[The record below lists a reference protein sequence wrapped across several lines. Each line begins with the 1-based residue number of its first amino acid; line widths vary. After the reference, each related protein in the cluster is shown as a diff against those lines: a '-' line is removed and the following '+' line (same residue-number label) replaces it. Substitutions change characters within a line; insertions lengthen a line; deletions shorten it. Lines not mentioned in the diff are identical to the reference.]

1 MGCVKYQFATFE
13 LERAPRELG
22 PCLRCWAF
30 GPPLLVY
37 WCWFKCCTLRT
48 LMKAFFVPGR
58 EQECIDLVSM
68 MLQNIECDNINV
80 FFYFYYYSVNVKPNL
95 ILHKS
100 LSEKY
105 SMEDCFCHWIIQK
118 VIATIYLTILTIFLR
133 FVCSYLTIL
142 TLTTQQAQEINTTS
156 DKRCILV
163 QNETRVDV
171 SICRQ
176 FNVGLTFDFD
186 YTT

>member
-68 MLQNIECDNINV
+68 MLQNIECDNIKV
-80 FFYFYYYSVNVKPNL
+80 FFFLYYYYSVNVKPNL

-118 VIATIYLTILTIFLR
+118 GNCDYISHSSDYFSQICMLISHNSDFNNPAGTGNQYNVRQTLHFGSEWNSGWRQYLSPI
-133 FVCSYLTIL
+133 
-142 TLTTQQAQEINTTS
+142 
-156 DKRCILV
+156 
-163 QNETRVDV
+163 
-171 SICRQ
+171 
-176 FNVGLTFDFD
+176 
-186 YTT
+186 